1 MLTPDAI
8 RVNGAAL
15 TEVSALDR
23 GLHYGDGLF
32 ETIACTSGHPR
43 LLDLHLARLR
53 EGAQRLRIA
62 VPDLQA
68 LAGEITA
75 LAAPASRAVI
85 KLLLTRGSAL
95 ARGYGVT
102 GAETA
107 NRVLLRYPWAAE
119 DPQPGVAGIRVRTAL
134 TCLGE
139 NPALA
144 GLKHCNRL
152 EQVLAR
158 GEWQDPGIADS
169 LMYTS
174 GGSLVSG
181 TMSNVFMVR
190 KGELHTPRLDRCGVA
205 GVMRQAVLQVAAAT
219 GVAAQA
225 CTLRASDLESA
236 EEIFLTNALIGIHP
250 VREVDGTARSPGP
263 VTRALQEG
271 LARLLAADARH
282 AARHPGGGVG

>member
-1 MLTPDAI
+1 LLTPDAI

-32 ETIACTSGHPR
+32 ETIACTSGHAR

-62 VPDLQA
+62 VPDLKE
-68 LAGEITA
+68 LAGEITT
-75 LAAPASRAVI
+75 LGAPAPRAVI

-95 ARGYGVT
+95 ARGYAVT

-107 NRVLLRYPWAAE
+107 SRVLLRYPWPAE
-119 DPQPGVAGIRVRTAL
+119 DPQLGAAGVRVRTAS

-174 GGSLVSG
+174 GGTLVSG
-181 TMSNVFMVR
+181 TMTNVFMVR
-190 KGELHTPRLDRCGVA
+190 NGKLQTPRLDRCGVA
-205 GVMRQAVLQVAAAT
+205 GVMRHAVLQVAAAT
-219 GVAAQA
+219 GVAAQE
-225 CTLRASDLESA
+225 CTLGASDLENA

-250 VREVDGTARSPGP
+250 VREVDGTPRSPGP

-282 AARHPGGGVG
+282 AARHAGGGVG